1 MLQAIGLGLLAV
13 GGIGSLICWIMVLIK
28 MFQNEKPLIGIL
40 GILCSLWAFVWG
52 WMKSSTLGLKKTML
66 IWSGCIVLTIIGQ
79 VVAGAA
85 MATQMQEQNGQY
97 EISTPIETAL
107 PETE

>member
-1 MLQAIGLGLLAV
+1 MLQAIGLGLLAI

-85 MATQMQEQNGQY
+85 MAQSLSNADGEY
-97 EISTPIETAL
+97 EISMPAEMAP
-107 PETE
+107 PE